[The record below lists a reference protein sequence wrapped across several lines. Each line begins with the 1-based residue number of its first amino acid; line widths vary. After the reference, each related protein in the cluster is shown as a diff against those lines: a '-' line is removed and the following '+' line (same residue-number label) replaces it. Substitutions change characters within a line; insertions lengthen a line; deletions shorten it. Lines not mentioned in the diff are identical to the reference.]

1 MPQKYDEPEPCLNFC
16 HVEGYLNEA
25 CKLKK
30 KKYNSDYLFQI
41 FYTKKW
47 MTVVNPF
54 FLRLRT
60 PKAI

>member
-30 KKYNSDYLFQI
+30 KKVQQWLFIPNLLHQ
-41 FYTKKW
+41 K
-47 MTVVNPF
+47 MDDCS
-54 FLRLRT
+54 
-60 PKAI
+60 